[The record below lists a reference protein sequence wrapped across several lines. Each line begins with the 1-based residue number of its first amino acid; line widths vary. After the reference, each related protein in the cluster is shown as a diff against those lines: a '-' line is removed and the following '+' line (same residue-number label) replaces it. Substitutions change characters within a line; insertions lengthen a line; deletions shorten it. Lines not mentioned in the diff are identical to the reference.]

1 MTPAEARS
9 LLLFVDSLSTVIKF
23 TKQKIEEARQS
34 GLISVEEQA
43 ERINRI
49 DALLAGVED

>member
-23 TKQKIEEARQS
+23 TKEKLDEARQS
-34 GLISVEEQA
+34 GLISIEEQT

-49 DALLAGVED
+49 DALLDGVEN